1 MGKKKIVEDF
11 GDDGV
16 PLKKHKLKK
25 DGFLKKLK
33 TKIDEF
39 FESDNLS
46 FNGKILMLTIY
57 GMVSSIGL
65 VIVSSIG
72 NVILKTIWAATNFT
86 AKCPTFGAICGIVWF
101 MFILSFLAFGAL
113 VFLSCFIVANI
124 SSLDEDDLKGFE
136 YSIFENHKKEV
147 SEVF

>member
-1 MGKKKIVEDF
+1 MAKKKIVEDF

-16 PLKKHKLKK
+16 SLKKHKLKK
-25 DGFLKKLK
+25 DGFLKRLK
-33 TKIDEF
+33 AKIDEL

-46 FNGKILMLTIY
+46 FNGKILMLTVY

-65 VIVSSIG
+65 VVASSVG
-72 NVILKTIWAATNFT
+72 NIILKLIWAATNFT
-86 AKCPTFGAICGIVWF
+86 AKCPTFGAICGIGWL

-113 VFLSCFIVANI
+113 ITVSFFILSDTNTF
-124 SSLDEDDLKGFE
+124 DDDVLE
-136 YSIFENHKKEV
+136 ALSYSIFENHKKED

>member
-16 PLKKHKLKK
+16 SLKKHKLKK
-25 DGFLKKLK
+25 DSFLKKLK
-33 TKIDEF
+33 AKIDEL

-65 VIVSSIG
+65 IIASSIG
-72 NVILKTIWAATNFT
+72 NVILKAIWAAINFT
-86 AKCPTFGAICGIVWF
+86 AKCPTFGAICGIGWF

-113 VFLSCFIVANI
+113 VTVNCIILSNTGSF
-124 SSLDEDDLKGFE
+124 DEDDLKALE
-136 YSIFENHKKEV
+136 YSIFENHKKED

>member
-25 DGFLKKLK
+25 DDFLKKLK
-33 TKIDEF
+33 TKIDEL

-46 FNGKILMLTIY
+46 FNGKVLMLTIY
-57 GMVSSIGL
+57 GMVSAVGL
-65 VIVSSIG
+65 IIASSVG
-72 NVILKTIWAATNFT
+72 NVVLKAIWVATNFT
-86 AKCPTFGAICGIVWF
+86 AKCPTFGAICGIGWF
-101 MFILSFLAFGAL
+101 MFILSFIAFGAL
-113 VFLSCFIVANI
+113 VAVSCLIMTNI
-124 SSLDEDDLKGFE
+124 NSFDDELE
-136 YSIFENHKKEV
+136 ALAYSIFENHKKEV

>member
-16 PLKKHKLKK
+16 SLKKHKLKK
-25 DGFLKKLK
+25 DSFLKKLK
-33 TKIDEF
+33 TKIDEL

-46 FNGKILMLTIY
+46 FNGKVLMLTVY

-65 VIVSSIG
+65 IIASSIG
-72 NVILKTIWAATNFT
+72 NVILKAIWAAINFT
-86 AKCPTFGAICGIVWF
+86 AKCPTFGAICGIGWF

-113 VFLSCFIVANI
+113 VTVNCIILSNI
-124 SSLDEDDLKGFE
+124 SSFDEDDLEALE
-136 YSIFENHKKEV
+136 YSIFENHKKED

>member
-1 MGKKKIVEDF
+1 MAKKKIVEDF

-16 PLKKHKLKK
+16 SLKKHKLKK

-33 TKIDEF
+33 AKIDEL

-46 FNGKILMLTIY
+46 FNGKILMLTVY

-65 VIVSSIG
+65 VVASSVG
-72 NVILKTIWAATNFT
+72 NIILKLIWAAAKFT
-86 AKCPTFGAICGIVWF
+86 TEYPAFGAMCGIGWL
-101 MFILSFLAFGAL
+101 MFILSFLSFAGL
-113 VFLSCFIVANI
+113 VTVNYLILSDIN
-124 SSLDEDDLKGFE
+124 SLDDDKREALK
-136 YSIFENHKKEV
+136 YSIFEGHKEED

>member
-1 MGKKKIVEDF
+1 MAKKKIVEDF

-16 PLKKHKLKK
+16 PLKKRKLKK

-33 TKIDEF
+33 TKIDEL

-46 FNGKILMLTIY
+46 FNGKVLMLTIY

-65 VIVSSIG
+65 IIASSIG
-72 NVILKTIWAATNFT
+72 NIVLKLIWAATNF
-86 AKCPTFGAICGIVWF
+86 AIKCPTFGAVCGIGWF

-113 VFLSCFIVANI
+113 VTVNCLIVANM
-124 SSLDEDDLKGFE
+124 SAFDEDDLKAFE
-136 YSIFENHKKEV
+136 YNIFENHKKED